1 MAIQYPIWMS
11 RLALLFF
18 FFLSLLPAQTLRGLL
33 SVTVRD
39 GSKAIVRDAN
49 LVLTHTPTGR
59 TWNARTDSAGAF
71 SFALLPPGDYK
82 VTIDSPG
89 FRRSVTNVT
98 LHVNQEQSVELLIQ
112 PGDRTETIEVFAAD
126 EALKTD
132 TQSLGATI
140 QNRQIVDLPLNGRNF
155 QSLALLVPG
164 VTLPAQGSSGTVRGD
179 FTFNANGARDSA
191 NGFTLDGVYNGDP
204 KLNGVGV
211 TPSVDAIREFEVLT
225 GNYDAS
231 FARNAGGQVNVVLK
245 SGTNALHGSLYHFFR
260 NQAMDARNFFA
271 PAGPDP
277 RYQRNQFGAAAGGR
291 IVKDRTFFFADFESR
306 LGREGISRS
315 TRVPTAL
322 ERVGNFSQS
331 DPRTPPIDL
340 FTQMP
345 FPGNIIPAQ
354 RLHPIALGIASLYP
368 LPNRADPAQN
378 FTGAPVARDGNHSF
392 DLKFDH
398 RLARN
403 SDLSARYSF
412 SDRDFLEPFAGA
424 AFSPIPGFGSQNARR
439 GQNLMISEVHAF
451 RPNLLNELRLGFNRV
466 ALGVT
471 PEQQA
476 ANLNARVGLPSPSDP
491 INGGL
496 SYISIAGFGSL
507 GDEYNNPQRGIT
519 NTYQLVDQLTWTRNR
534 HTFQFGFDYRVQQQ
548 NAYRNVL
555 SRGLLSFVGFTG
567 NALAEMM
574 QGLVSVSSRA
584 TGINDQRLRARS
596 ASFFAQDAW
605 KLTSKLTLTYG
616 VRYEFATPPV
626 DANNRASIYNF
637 SNGQLNQLGTNGIP
651 RGAFLA
657 DKNNLAPRLGLAYAL
672 NEKTV
677 LRAGYGLYYD
687 QAPLA
692 PGEGIYFNP
701 PYYNVG
707 TYFTFQQYNLLL
719 HDPFPANF
727 PLALPPSAVTFQ
739 RDLRTAYLQNF
750 SFNVQRQLG
759 SGRVLEVGYVGAK
772 GTKLHS
778 GRDINQAGPSAN
790 PQNLRPN
797 PFYGDIT
804 AIESRSNSNY
814 HALQARFEQRVSRGL
829 SLLGSYALGKSID
842 DASNFFSSAADPN
855 YPMDS
860 NNWRLERAR
869 SSFDVRQRLSVAY
882 VYDLP
887 LARGNKWLGGWQTN
901 GVWSFQSGRPFSVSL
916 LSDLDRSNTGRTNF
930 GFGANDRPNRLADGR
945 LTNPT
950 PERWFDTAAFALQ
963 PFGSL
968 GNSGRNILTGPGLAN
983 LDVSITKNTMLS
995 ERLNLQFRA
1004 EAFNVAN
1011 RANFD
1016 LPDSVLGSGT
1026 YGRILSSQAPRHLQL
1041 GIKLL
1046 F

>member
-1 MAIQYPIWMS
+1 MEMI
-11 RLALLFF
+11 RFVVLLF
-18 FFLSLLPAQTLRGLL
+18 FFLSLLPGQTLRGLL
-33 SVTVRD
+33 SVSVRD

-49 LVLTHTPTGR
+49 LVVTQIATGR
-59 TWNARTDSAGAF
+59 TWTARTDSAGAF

-89 FRRSVTNVT
+89 FRRTSSTVT
-98 LHVNQEQSVELLIQ
+98 LRVNQEQRLEMLIQ
-112 PGDRTETIEVFAAD
+112 PGDRAEVIEVNAPA
-126 EALKTD
+126 ESLKTD

-140 QNRQIVDLPLNGRNF
+140 ENRQIVGLPLDGRNF

-164 VTLPAQGSSGTVRGD
+164 ITLPAQGSSGTVRGD

-225 GNYDAS
+225 GSYDAA

-245 SGTNALHGSLYHFFR
+245 SGTNAVHGSAYEFFR
-260 NQAMDARNFFA
+260 NQATDARNFFA

-277 RYQRNQFGAAAGGR
+277 RYQRNQFGASLGGPL
-291 IVKDRTFFFADFESR
+291 VKDRTFLFADFESR

-322 ERVGNFSQS
+322 ERVGDFSQS

-340 FTQMP
+340 FTQLP
-345 FPGNIIPAQ
+345 FPGNRIPIERQ
-354 RLHPIALGIASLYP
+354 HPIARGIAALYP
-368 LPNRADPAQN
+368 LPNRGDPSQN
-378 FTGAPVARDGNHSF
+378 FASAPIARDSNQSF
-392 DLKFDH
+392 DVKFDH
-398 RLARN
+398 RLASN

-412 SDRDFLEPFAGA
+412 ADRDFLEPFAGA
-424 AFSPIPGFGSQNARR
+424 SFSPLPGYGSRNARR

-451 RPNLLNELRLGFNRV
+451 RPHLLNELRLGFNRV
-466 ALGVT
+466 ALGVVQ
-471 PEQQA
+471 EQQA
-476 ANLNARVGLPSPSDP
+476 ANLNQRVGLPVVSSDP
-491 INGGL
+491 INAGL
-496 SYISIAGFGSL
+496 SFISIAGFGSI
-507 GDEYNNPQRGIT
+507 GDEYNNPQRGVT
-519 NTYQLVDQLTWTRNR
+519 NSYQVLDQVTWTRNR
-534 HTFQFGFDYRVQQQ
+534 HLFKFGFDYRIQQQ

-574 QGLVSVSSRA
+574 QGLVSVSAVARG
-584 TGINDQRLRARS
+584 TNNQRLRS
-596 ASFFAQDAW
+596 KSSSFFAQDTW
-605 KLTSKLTLTYG
+605 KLSPKLTLNLG

-626 DANNRASIYNF
+626 DAADRASIYNPA
-637 SNGQLNQLGTNGIP
+637 NGQLNQLGTNGIP

-657 DKNNLAPRLGLAYAL
+657 DRNNFAPRVGLAYSL
-672 NEKTV
+672 NDKTV

-707 TYFTFQQYNLLL
+707 TYFTFEQYNLLL

-727 PLALPPSAVTFQ
+727 PFALPPSAVTYQ
-739 RDLRTAYLQNF
+739 RNLRTAYMQNW
-750 SFNVQRQLG
+750 SLNIQRQIG
-759 SGRVLEVGYVGAK
+759 AGRVLEVGYVGTK

-778 GRDINQAGPSAN
+778 GRDINQANASAN
-790 PQNLRPN
+790 QQNLRPN
-797 PFYGDIT
+797 PLYGDIT
-804 AIESRSNSNY
+804 AIESRSNSSY
-814 HALQARFEQRVSRGL
+814 HSLQARFEQRVSRGM
-829 SLLGSYALGKSID
+829 SLLGSYALAKSID
-842 DASNFFSSAADPN
+842 DASNFFSTAADPN
-855 YPMDS
+855 FPMDS

-869 SSFDVRQRLSVAY
+869 SSFDVRHRLSLAY

-887 LARGNKWLGGWQTN
+887 FGRGHRWLGGWQTN
-901 GVWSFQSGRPFSVSL
+901 GIWTVQSGRPFGVSL
-916 LSDLDRSNTGRTNF
+916 LPDLDRSNTGRTSF
-930 GFGANDRPNRLADGR
+930 GFGANDRPNRLTSGKQS
-945 LTNPT
+945 NPV

-963 PFGSL
+963 PFGTF
-968 GNSGRNILTGPGLAN
+968 GNSGRNILSGPGLAN
-983 LDVSITKNTMLS
+983 LDVSVVKNTVIS
-995 ERLNLQFRA
+995 ERVNLQFRV

-1016 LPDSVLGSGT
+1016 LPDSVFGSGT
-1026 YGRILSSQAPRHLQL
+1026 YGRILSAQAPRHLQL
-1041 GIKLL
+1041 GIKL
-1046 F
+1046 FF

>member
-1 MAIQYPIWMS
+1 MAIQYPIRMS
-11 RLALLFF
+11 RLAVLFF
-18 FFLSLLPAQTLRGLL
+18 FLVALLPAQTLRGLL

-59 TWNARTDSAGAF
+59 TWNARTDSSGAF
-71 SFALLPPGDYK
+71 AFALLPPGDYK

-89 FRRSVTNVT
+89 FRRSTTNLT
-98 LHVNQEQSVELLIQ
+98 LHVNQEQSLDLLLQ
-112 PGDRTETIEVFAAD
+112 PGDRTETIEVFATN
-126 EALKTD
+126 EPLKTD

-140 QNRQIVDLPLNGRNF
+140 QNRQVVDLPLDGRNF

-277 RYQRNQFGAAAGGR
+277 RYQRNQFGAAVGGP

-306 LGREGISRS
+306 LGREGIARS

-322 ERVGNFSQS
+322 ERLGNFSQS

-378 FTGAPVARDGNHSF
+378 FTGAPVGRDGNHSF

-412 SDRDFLEPFAGA
+412 GDRDFLEPFAGA
-424 AFSPIPGFGSQNARR
+424 AFSPIPGFGSRNARR

-476 ANLNARVGLPSPSDP
+476 ANLNARVGLPTPTDP
-491 INGGL
+491 TNNGL

-534 HTFQFGFDYRVQQQ
+534 HTYQFGFDYRVQQQ

-584 TGINDQRLRARS
+584 TGINDQRLRAKS

-605 KLTSKLTLTYG
+605 KLSAKLTLTYG

-626 DANNRASIYNF
+626 DANNRASIFNV
-637 SNGQLNQLGTNGIP
+637 SSGQLNQLGTNGVP

-657 DKNNLAPRLGLAYAL
+657 DRNNLAPRLGLAYAL

-677 LRAGYGLYYD
+677 LRAGYGVYYD

-692 PGEGIYFNP
+692 PGEGIYFNA
-701 PYYNVG
+701 PYFNVG

-750 SFNVQRQLG
+750 SFNIQRQLG
-759 SGRVLEVGYVGAK
+759 AGRVLELGYVGAK

-778 GRDINQAGPSAN
+778 GRDINQAGPSTN

-829 SLLGSYALGKSID
+829 NLLGSYALGKSID
-842 DASNFFSSAADPN
+842 DASNFFSTAADPN
-855 YPMDS
+855 FPMDS
-860 NNWRLERAR
+860 NNWRLERGR
-869 SSFDVRQRLSVAY
+869 SSFDVRQRLSLAY

-887 LARGNKWLGGWQTN
+887 FGRGNKWLGGWQTN
-901 GVWSFQSGRPFSVSL
+901 GVWSFQSGRPFSVTL
-916 LSDLDRSNTGRTNF
+916 LSDLDQSNTGRTNF
-930 GFGANDRPNRLADGR
+930 GFGANDRPNRLASGV

-963 PFGSL
+963 PFGTL
-968 GNSGRNILTGPGLAN
+968 GNSGRNILNGPGLAN
-983 LDVSITKNTMLS
+983 LDVSITKNMQLA
-995 ERLNLQFRA
+995 ERLTLQFRA

-1016 LPDSVLGSGT
+1016 LPDAVVGSGT
-1026 YGRILSSQAPRHLQL
+1026 YGRLLSAQPPRHLQL

>member
-1 MAIQYPIWMS
+1 MAIQYPITMI
-11 RLALLFF
+11 RLAILLFF
-18 FFLSLLPAQTLRGLL
+18 LLPLLPAQTLRGLL

-39 GSKAIVRDAN
+39 GSKAIVRNAN
-49 LVLTHTPTGR
+49 LTLTHTPTGR
-59 TWNARTDSAGAF
+59 AWNAQTDAAGAF

-82 VTIDSPG
+82 ITIDSPG
-89 FRRSVTNVT
+89 FRRSTTNLT
-98 LHVNQEQSVELLIQ
+98 LHLNQEQTVDLLLQ
-112 PGDRTETIEVFAAD
+112 PGDRTETIEVFAPD
-126 EALKTD
+126 EGLKT
-132 TQSLGATI
+132 TSPSLGATL
-140 QNRQIVDLPLNGRNF
+140 QNRQILDLPLNGRNF
-155 QSLALLVPG
+155 SSLALLVPG
-164 VTLPAQGSSGTVRGD
+164 VTLPAQGSSGAVRGD

-191 NGFTLDGVYNGDP
+191 NAYTLDGVYNGDP

-231 FARNAGGQVNVVLK
+231 FARNAGAQVNVVLK
-245 SGTNALHGSLYHFFR
+245 SGTNTPHGSLYHFFR

-277 RYQRNQFGAAAGGR
+277 RYLRNQFGAALGSAL
-291 IVKDRTFFFADFESR
+291 VKDRTFLFADFESR
-306 LGREGISRS
+306 LSREGISRS

-322 ERVGNFSQS
+322 ERRGDFSRS

-345 FPGNIIPAQ
+345 FPGNTIPAQ

-368 LPNRADPAQN
+368 LPNRPDPGQN
-378 FTGAPVARDGNHSF
+378 LTTAPVARDNNHSF

-412 SDRDFLEPFAGA
+412 SDRDLLEPFAGA
-424 AFSPIPGFGSQNARR
+424 SFSPVPGFGTANARR
-439 GQNLMISEVHAF
+439 AQNLMLSEVHAF
-451 RPNLLNELRLGFNRV
+451 RPHLLNELRLGFNRV
-466 ALGVT
+466 ALRVT

-476 ANLNARVGLPSPSDP
+476 ANLNSRVGLPTPANP
-491 INGGL
+491 VNAGL

-519 NTYQLVDQLTWTRNR
+519 NTYQLLDQLTWTRHR
-534 HTFQFGFDYRVQQQ
+534 HTLQAGFDYRVQQQ
-548 NAYRNVL
+548 NAFRNVL

-596 ASFFAQDAW
+596 TSFFLQDTW
-605 KLTSKLTLTYG
+605 KLSRQLTLSYG
-616 VRYEFATPPV
+616 VRYEFSTPPV
-626 DANNRASIYNF
+626 DAKDRAAIFNF
-637 SNGQLNQLGTNGIP
+637 ANGQLNQLGANGVP

-657 DKNNLAPRLGLAYAL
+657 DKNNFAPRLGLAWSL
-672 NEKTV
+672 NDKTV

-692 PGEGIYFNP
+692 PGEGIYFNA
-701 PYYNVG
+701 PYFNVG
-707 TYFTFQQYNLLL
+707 TFFTFQQYNLLL

-739 RDLRTAYLQNF
+739 RNLRTAYVQNF
-750 SFNVQRQLG
+750 SFNLQRQLG
-759 SGRVLEVGYVGAK
+759 AGRVLEIGYAGNK

-778 GRDINQAGPSAN
+778 GRDLNQPGPSTN

-804 AIESRSNSNY
+804 AIESRSNSSY
-814 HALQARFEQRVSRGL
+814 HSLQARFEQRVSRGL
-829 SLLGSYALGKSID
+829 SLLASYAYAKAID
-842 DASNFFSSAADPN
+842 DASNFFSTAADPN
-855 YPMDS
+855 FPMDS

-869 SSFDVRQRLSVAY
+869 SGFDVRQRLSLAY

-887 LARGNKWLGGWQTN
+887 FARGHKWLGGWQTN
-901 GVWSFQSGRPFSVSL
+901 GVWSFQSGRPFSVTL
-916 LSDLDRSNTGRTNF
+916 LSDLDRSNTGRTSF
-930 GFGANDRPNRLADGR
+930 GFGANDRPLRLASGH
-945 LTNPT
+945 LANPT
-950 PERWFDTAAFALQ
+950 PDRWFDTSAFALQ
-963 PFGSL
+963 PFGAF
-968 GNSGRNILTGPGLAN
+968 GNSGRNILSGPGLAN
-983 LDVSITKNTMLS
+983 LDVSMTKNTRLS
-995 ERLNLQFRA
+995 ERVTLQFRA

-1016 LPDSVLGSGT
+1016 LPDAVLGSGT
-1026 YGRILSSQAPRHLQL
+1026 YGRILSAQPPRHLQF
-1041 GIKLL
+1041 GIKFL

>member
-1 MAIQYPIWMS
+1 MGMI
-11 RLALLFF
+11 RFVVLLF
-18 FFLSLLPAQTLRGLL
+18 FFLSLLPGQTLRGLL
-33 SVTVRD
+33 SVSVRD

-49 LVLTHTPTGR
+49 LVVTEIATGR
-59 TWNARTDSAGAF
+59 TWTARTDSAGAF
-71 SFALLPPGDYK
+71 SFALLPPGHYK

-89 FRRSVTNVT
+89 FRRTSSTVT
-98 LHVNQEQSVELLIQ
+98 LRVNQEQRLEMLIQ
-112 PGDRTETIEVFAAD
+112 PGDRAEVMEVNAPA
-126 EALKTD
+126 ESLKTD
-132 TQSLGATI
+132 TQSLGTTI
-140 QNRQIVDLPLNGRNF
+140 ENRQIVNLPLDGRNF

-164 VTLPAQGSSGTVRGD
+164 ITLPAQGSSGTVRGD

-225 GNYDAS
+225 GSYDAA

-245 SGTNALHGSLYHFFR
+245 SGTNAVHGSAYEFFR

-277 RYQRNQFGAAAGGR
+277 RYQRNQFGASLGGPL
-291 IVKDRTFFFADFESR
+291 VKDRTFLFADFESR
-306 LGREGISRS
+306 LGREGVSRS

-322 ERVGNFSQS
+322 ERVGDFSQS

-340 FTQMP
+340 FTQRP
-345 FPGNIIPAQ
+345 FPGNRIPIERQ
-354 RLHPIALGIASLYP
+354 HPIARGIAALYP
-368 LPNRADPAQN
+368 LPNRGDPSQN
-378 FTGAPVARDGNHSF
+378 FASAPIARDSNQSF
-392 DLKFDH
+392 DVKFDH

-412 SDRDFLEPFAGA
+412 ADRDFLEPFAGA
-424 AFSPIPGFGSQNARR
+424 SFSPLPGYGSRNARR

-451 RPNLLNELRLGFNRV
+451 RPHLLNELRLGFNRV
-466 ALGVT
+466 ALGVVQ
-471 PEQQA
+471 EQQA
-476 ANLNARVGLPSPSDP
+476 ANLNQRVGLPVVSPDP
-491 INGGL
+491 INAGL
-496 SYISIAGFGSL
+496 SFISIAGFGSI
-507 GDEYNNPQRGIT
+507 GDEYNNPQRGVT
-519 NTYQLVDQLTWTRNR
+519 NSYQVLDQVTWTRNR
-534 HTFQFGFDYRVQQQ
+534 HLFKFGFDYRIQQQ

-574 QGLVSVSSRA
+574 QGLVSVSAVARG
-584 TGINDQRLRARS
+584 TNNQRLRS
-596 ASFFAQDAW
+596 KSSSFFAQDTW
-605 KLTSKLTLTYG
+605 KLSPKLTLNLG

-626 DANNRASIYNF
+626 DAADRASIYNPA
-637 SNGQLNQLGTNGIP
+637 NGQLNQLGTNGIP

-657 DKNNLAPRLGLAYAL
+657 DRNNFAPRVGLAYSL
-672 NEKTV
+672 NDKTV

-707 TYFTFQQYNLLL
+707 TYFTFEQYNLLL

-727 PLALPPSAVTFQ
+727 PFALPPSAVTYQ
-739 RDLRTAYLQNF
+739 RNLRTAYMQNW
-750 SFNVQRQLG
+750 SLNIQRQIG
-759 SGRVLEVGYVGAK
+759 AGRVLEVGYVGTK

-778 GRDINQAGPSAN
+778 GRDINQANASAN
-790 PQNLRPN
+790 QRNLRPN
-797 PFYGDIT
+797 PSYGDIT
-804 AIESRSNSNY
+804 AIESRSNSSY
-814 HALQARFEQRVSRGL
+814 HSLQARFEQRVSRGM
-829 SLLGSYALGKSID
+829 SLLGSYALAKSID
-842 DASNFFSSAADPN
+842 DASNFFSTAADPN
-855 YPMDS
+855 FPMDS

-869 SSFDVRQRLSVAY
+869 SSFDVRHRLSLAY

-887 LARGNKWLGGWQTN
+887 FGGGHRWLGGWQTN
-901 GVWSFQSGRPFSVSL
+901 GIWTVQSGRPFGVSL
-916 LSDLDRSNTGRTNF
+916 LSDLDRSNTGRTSF
-930 GFGANDRPNRLADGR
+930 GFGANDRPNRLASGKQ
-945 LTNPT
+945 TNPV

-963 PFGSL
+963 PFGTF
-968 GNSGRNILTGPGLAN
+968 GNSGRNILSGPGLAN
-983 LDVSITKNTMLS
+983 LDVSVVKNTVLS
-995 ERLNLQFRA
+995 ERVNLQFRV

-1016 LPDSVLGSGT
+1016 LPDSVFGSGT
-1026 YGRILSSQAPRHLQL
+1026 YGRILSAQAPRHLQL
-1041 GIKLL
+1041 GIKL
-1046 F
+1046 FF

>member
-1 MAIQYPIWMS
+1 MDMV
-11 RLALLFF
+11 RFVVLLF
-18 FFLSLLPAQTLRGLL
+18 FFLSLLPGQTLRGLL
-33 SVTVRD
+33 SVSVRD

-49 LVLTHTPTGR
+49 LLVTQIATGR
-59 TWNARTDSAGAF
+59 TWTARTDSAGAF

-89 FRRSVTNVT
+89 FRRTSSTVT
-98 LHVNQEQSVELLIQ
+98 LRVNQEQRLEMLIQ
-112 PGDRTETIEVFAAD
+112 PGDRAEVIEVNAPA
-126 EALKTD
+126 ESLKTD

-140 QNRQIVDLPLNGRNF
+140 ENRQIVGLPLDGRNF

-164 VTLPAQGSSGTVRGD
+164 ITLPAQGSSGTVRGD

-225 GNYDAS
+225 GSYDAA

-245 SGTNALHGSLYHFFR
+245 SGTNAVHGSAYEFFR

-277 RYQRNQFGAAAGGR
+277 RYQRNQFGASLGGPL
-291 IVKDRTFFFADFESR
+291 VKDRTFLFADFESR

-322 ERVGNFSQS
+322 ERVGDFSQS

-340 FTQMP
+340 FTQRP
-345 FPGNIIPAQ
+345 FPGNRIPIERQ
-354 RLHPIALGIASLYP
+354 HPIARGIAALYP
-368 LPNRADPAQN
+368 LPNRGDPSQN
-378 FTGAPVARDGNHSF
+378 FASAPIARDSNQSF
-392 DLKFDH
+392 DVKFDH

-412 SDRDFLEPFAGA
+412 ADRDFLEPFAGA
-424 AFSPIPGFGSQNARR
+424 SFSPLPGYGSRNARR

-466 ALGVT
+466 ALGVVQ
-471 PEQQA
+471 EQQA
-476 ANLNARVGLPSPSDP
+476 ANLNQRVGLPVVSPDP
-491 INGGL
+491 INAGL
-496 SYISIAGFGSL
+496 SFISIAGFGSI
-507 GDEYNNPQRGIT
+507 GDEYNNPQRGVT
-519 NTYQLVDQLTWTRNR
+519 NSYQVLDQVTWTRNR
-534 HTFQFGFDYRVQQQ
+534 HLFKFGFDYRIQQQ

-574 QGLVSVSSRA
+574 QGLVSVSAVARG
-584 TGINDQRLRARS
+584 TNNQRLRS
-596 ASFFAQDAW
+596 KSSSFFAQDTW
-605 KLTSKLTLTYG
+605 KLSPKLTLNLG

-626 DANNRASIYNF
+626 DAADRASIYNPA
-637 SNGQLNQLGTNGIP
+637 NGQLNQLGTNGIP

-657 DKNNLAPRLGLAYAL
+657 DRNNFAPRVGLAYSL
-672 NEKTV
+672 NDKTV

-707 TYFTFQQYNLLL
+707 TYFTFEQYNLLL

-727 PLALPPSAVTFQ
+727 PFALPPSAVTYQ
-739 RDLRTAYLQNF
+739 RNLRTAYMQNW
-750 SFNVQRQLG
+750 SLNIQRQIG
-759 SGRVLEVGYVGAK
+759 AGRVLEVGYVGTK

-778 GRDINQAGPSAN
+778 GRDINQANASAN
-790 PQNLRPN
+790 QRNLRPN
-797 PFYGDIT
+797 PSYGDIT
-804 AIESRSNSNY
+804 AIESRSNSSY
-814 HALQARFEQRVSRGL
+814 HSLQARFEQRVSRGM
-829 SLLGSYALGKSID
+829 SLLGSYALAKSID
-842 DASNFFSSAADPN
+842 DASNFFSTAADPN
-855 YPMDS
+855 FPMDS

-869 SSFDVRQRLSVAY
+869 SSFDVRHRLSLAY

-887 LARGNKWLGGWQTN
+887 FGRGHRWLGGWQTN
-901 GVWSFQSGRPFSVSL
+901 GIWTVQSGRPFGVSL
-916 LSDLDRSNTGRTNF
+916 LSDLDRSNTGRTSF
-930 GFGANDRPNRLADGR
+930 GFGANDRPNRLASGKQ
-945 LTNPT
+945 TNPV

-963 PFGSL
+963 PFGTF
-968 GNSGRNILTGPGLAN
+968 GNSGRNILSGPGLAN
-983 LDVSITKNTMLS
+983 LDVSVVKNTVLS
-995 ERLNLQFRA
+995 ERVNLQFRV

-1016 LPDSVLGSGT
+1016 LPDSVFGSGT
-1026 YGRILSSQAPRHLQL
+1026 YGRILSAQAPRHLQL
-1041 GIKLL
+1041 GIKL
-1046 F
+1046 FF

>member
-1 MAIQYPIWMS
+1 MRMI
-11 RLALLFF
+11 RFVVLLF
-18 FFLSLLPAQTLRGLL
+18 FFLSLLPGQTLRGLL

-49 LVLTHTPTGR
+49 LVVTQIATGR
-59 TWNARTDSAGAF
+59 TWTARTDSAGAF
-71 SFALLPPGDYK
+71 SFALLSPGDYK

-89 FRRSVTNVT
+89 FRRTSTT
-98 LHVNQEQSVELLIQ
+98 LTLRMNEEQRLEMLIQ
-112 PGDRTETIEVFAAD
+112 PGDRAEVIEVNAPA
-126 EALKTD
+126 ESLKTD
-132 TQSLGATI
+132 TQSLGTTI
-140 QNRQIVDLPLNGRNF
+140 ENRQIVGLPLDGRNF

-164 VTLPAQGSSGTVRGD
+164 ITLPAQGSSGTVRGD
-179 FTFNANGARDSA
+179 FTFNANGSRDSA

-225 GNYDAS
+225 GSYDAA

-245 SGTNALHGSLYHFFR
+245 SGTNAVHGTAYEFFR

-271 PAGPDP
+271 PAGKDP
-277 RYQRNQFGAAAGGR
+277 RYQRNQFGASLGGPL
-291 IVKDRTFFFADFESR
+291 VKDKTFLFADFESR

-322 ERVGNFSQS
+322 ERVGDFSQS

-340 FTQMP
+340 FTQRP
-345 FPGNIIPAQ
+345 FPGSRIPIERQ
-354 RLHPIALGIASLYP
+354 HPIARGIAALYP
-368 LPNRADPAQN
+368 LPNRADPSQN
-378 FTGAPVARDGNHSF
+378 FASAPIARDSNQSF

-412 SDRDFLEPFAGA
+412 ADRDFLEPFAGA
-424 AFSPIPGFGSQNARR
+424 SFSPLPGYGSRNARR

-466 ALGVT
+466 ALGVVQ
-471 PEQQA
+471 EQQS
-476 ANLNARVGLPSPSDP
+476 ANLNQRVGLPVVSPDP
-491 INGGL
+491 INAGL
-496 SYISIAGFGSL
+496 SFISIAGFGSI
-507 GDEYNNPQRGIT
+507 GDEYNNPQRGVT
-519 NTYQLVDQLTWTRNR
+519 NSYQLLDQVTWTRNR
-534 HTFQFGFDYRVQQQ
+534 HLFKFGFDYRIQQQ

-574 QGLVSVSSRA
+574 QGLVSVSAVARG
-584 TGINDQRLRARS
+584 TNNQRLRS
-596 ASFFAQDAW
+596 KSSSFFAQDTW
-605 KLTSKLTLTYG
+605 KLSPKLTLNLG
-616 VRYEFATPPV
+616 ARYEFATPPV
-626 DANNRASIYNF
+626 DAADRASIYNQT
-637 SNGQLNQLGTNGIP
+637 NGQLNQLGTNGIP

-657 DKNNLAPRLGLAYAL
+657 DRNNLAPRVGLAYSL
-672 NEKTV
+672 NDKTV

-707 TYFTFQQYNLLL
+707 TYFTFEQYNLLL

-727 PLALPPSAVTFQ
+727 PFALPPSAVTYQ
-739 RDLRTAYLQNF
+739 RNLRTAYMQNW
-750 SFNVQRQLG
+750 SLNVQRQIG
-759 SGRVLEVGYVGAK
+759 AGRVLEIGYVGTK

-778 GRDINQAGPSAN
+778 GRDINQANASVN
-790 PQNLRPN
+790 PRNLRPN

-804 AIESRSNSNY
+804 AIESRSNSSY
-814 HALQARFEQRVSRGL
+814 HSLQARFEQRVAKGL
-829 SLLGSYALGKSID
+829 SLLGSYALAKSID
-842 DASNFFSSAADPN
+842 DASNFFSTAADPN
-855 YPMDS
+855 FPMDS
-860 NNWRLERAR
+860 NNWGLERAR
-869 SSFDVRQRLSVAY
+869 SSFDVRQRLSLAY

-887 LARGNKWLGGWQTN
+887 FGRGHRWLGGWQTN
-901 GVWSFQSGRPFSVSL
+901 GIWTFQSGRPFGVSL
-916 LSDLDRSNTGRTNF
+916 LSDLDRSNTGRTSF
-930 GFGANDRPNRLADGR
+930 GFGANDRPNRLADGK
-945 LTNPT
+945 LANPA
-950 PERWFDTAAFALQ
+950 PERWFDTSAFALQ
-963 PFGSL
+963 PFGTF
-968 GNSGRNILTGPGLAN
+968 GNSGRNILNGPGLAN
-983 LDVSITKNTMLS
+983 LDVSVVKNTALS
-995 ERLNLQFRA
+995 ERVNLQFRA

-1016 LPDSVLGSGT
+1016 LPDSVFGSGT
-1026 YGRILSSQAPRHLQL
+1026 YGRVLSAQAPRHMQL

>member
-1 MAIQYPIWMS
+1 MKMI
-11 RLALLFF
+11 RFVVLLF
-18 FFLSLLPAQTLRGLL
+18 FFLSLLPGQTLRGLL

-49 LVLTHTPTGR
+49 LVVTQVATGR
-59 TWNARTDSAGAF
+59 TWTATTDSAGAF
-71 SFALLPPGDYK
+71 SFALLSPGDYK

-89 FRRSVTNVT
+89 FRRTSSTVT
-98 LHVNQEQSVELLIQ
+98 LRVNQEQRLEMLIQ
-112 PGDRTETIEVFAAD
+112 PGDRAEVIEVNASAEF
-126 EALKTD
+126 LKTD
-132 TQSLGATI
+132 TQSLGATLE
-140 QNRQIVDLPLNGRNF
+140 NRQIVGLPLDGRNF

-164 VTLPAQGSSGTVRGD
+164 ITLPAQGSSGTVRGD
-179 FTFNANGARDSA
+179 FTFNANGSRDSA

-225 GNYDAS
+225 GSYDAA

-245 SGTNALHGSLYHFFR
+245 SGTNAVHGTAYEFFR

-271 PAGPDP
+271 PAGKDP
-277 RYQRNQFGAAAGGR
+277 RYQRNQFGASLGGPV
-291 IVKDRTFFFADFESR
+291 VKDKTFLFADFESR

-322 ERVGNFSQS
+322 ERVGDFSQS

-340 FTQMP
+340 FTQRP
-345 FPGNIIPAQ
+345 FPGSRIPIERQ
-354 RLHPIALGIASLYP
+354 HPIARGIAALYP
-368 LPNRADPAQN
+368 LPNRADPIQN
-378 FTGAPVARDGNHSF
+378 FASAPIARDSNQSF

-412 SDRDFLEPFAGA
+412 ADRDFLEPFAGA
-424 AFSPIPGFGSQNARR
+424 SFSPLPGYGSRNARR

-466 ALGVT
+466 ALGVVQ
-471 PEQQA
+471 EQQA
-476 ANLNARVGLPSPSDP
+476 VNLNQRVGLPVVSPDP
-491 INGGL
+491 INAGL
-496 SYISIAGFGSL
+496 SFISIAGFGSI
-507 GDEYNNPQRGIT
+507 GDEYNNPQRGVT
-519 NTYQLVDQLTWTRNR
+519 NSYQVLDQVTWTRNR
-534 HTFQFGFDYRVQQQ
+534 HLFKFGFDYRIQQQ

-574 QGLVSVSSRA
+574 QGLVSVSGVARG
-584 TGINDQRLRARS
+584 TNNQRLRS
-596 ASFFAQDAW
+596 KSSSFFAQDTW
-605 KLTSKLTLTYG
+605 KLSPKLTLNLG
-616 VRYEFATPPV
+616 VRYEFATAPV
-626 DANNRASIYNF
+626 DAADRASIYNQT
-637 SNGQLNQLGTNGIP
+637 NGQLNQLGTNGIP

-657 DKNNLAPRLGLAYAL
+657 DRNNLAPRVGLAYSL
-672 NEKTV
+672 NDKTV

-707 TYFTFQQYNLLL
+707 TYFTFEQYNLLL
-719 HDPFPANF
+719 HDPFPSNF
-727 PLALPPSAVTFQ
+727 PFALPPSAVTYQ
-739 RDLRTAYLQNF
+739 RNLRTAYMQNW
-750 SFNVQRQLG
+750 SLNVQRQFG
-759 SGRVLEVGYVGAK
+759 AGRLLEIGYVGTK

-778 GRDINQAGPSAN
+778 GRDINQANASVN

-804 AIESRSNSNY
+804 AIESRSNSSY
-814 HALQARFEQRVSRGL
+814 HSLQARFEQRVAKGF
-829 SLLGSYALGKSID
+829 SLLGSYALAKSID
-842 DASNFFSSAADPN
+842 DASNFFSTAADPN
-855 YPMDS
+855 FPMDS

-869 SSFDVRQRLSVAY
+869 SSFDVRQRLSLAY

-887 LARGNKWLGGWQTN
+887 FGRGHRWLGGWQTN
-901 GVWSFQSGRPFSVSL
+901 GIWTFQSGRPFGVSL
-916 LSDLDRSNTGRTNF
+916 LSDLDRSNTGRTSF
-930 GFGANDRPNRLADGR
+930 GFGANDRPNRLADGK
-945 LTNPT
+945 LANPA
-950 PERWFDTAAFALQ
+950 PERWFDTSAFALQ
-963 PFGSL
+963 RFGTF

-983 LDVSITKNTMLS
+983 LDVSVTKNTALS
-995 ERLNLQFRA
+995 ERINLQFRA

-1011 RANFD
+1011 RTNFD
-1016 LPDSVLGSGT
+1016 LPDSVFGSGT
-1026 YGRILSSQAPRHLQL
+1026 YGRILSAQAPRHMQL